1 MKILIGKKAK
11 RLTTAACFPR
21 GRTSMGDGPER
32 SKSRALTE
40 VLEHLRE
47 SECS

>member
-11 RLTTAACFPR
+11 RLMTAACFPR
-21 GRTSMGDGPER
+21 GSMGDGPER

-40 VLEHLRE
+40 VLKHLRE